1 MFVYI
6 WKDPHG
12 VPFYVGLTK
21 RVGRTNP
28 RNNGGRNWLTR
39 QRIAEIGV
47 DNIVVELRHV
57 ESAEAGSKLEKSLIA
72 LFGRIQMS
80 TGTLTNLR
88 EGGEGTYSPTPEHR
102 EKLREAMRNPNH
114 PVRSKA
120 AREAHL
126 ARMRSPDV
134 MAKFLGDANP
144 AKKPETR
151 AKLKAKWEDP
161 EYQAR
166 QAESRTG
173 KKRNLSENTKQVLR
187 ENLANNPSMVGWS
200 ERNGKDTEFDAKRI
214 AGIKAAQPKRREK
227 MADPEALAQ
236 RKARLKATLNSEEY
250 KAKRAQWDTPEYR
263 AKLSAAK
270 REYWAKKREQS

>member
-6 WKDPHG
+6 WKDCHG

-21 RVGRTNP
+21 RIGRTNP

-39 QRIAEIGV
+39 QRIAEIGA
-47 DNIVVELRHV
+47 DNVVVEIRHT
-57 ESAEAGSKLEKSLIA
+57 ESMESGAALERELIMQ
-72 LFGRIQMS
+72 FGRIQMG

-88 EGGEGTYSPTPEHR
+88 EGGDGTYSPTPEHR

-114 PVRSKA
+114 PVRSAA
-120 AREAHL
+120 ARETQR
-126 ARMRSPDV
+126 ARMRAPDV
-134 MAKFLGDANP
+134 MVKFLGDANP

-151 AKLKAKWEDP
+151 AKLKAKWQDP

-166 QAESRTG
+166 QAKSRTG
-173 KKRNLSENTKQVLR
+173 STRNLSENTKNALR
-187 ENLANNPSMVGWS
+187 ETIANNPAMVGWGA
-200 ERNGKDTEFDAKRI
+200 RNGKDPEFDAKRV

-227 MADPEALAQ
+227 MSDPAALAQ

-250 KAKRAQWDTPEYR
+250 KARRARWDSPEYR
-263 AKLSAAK
+263 ERLAEAK
-270 REYWAKKREQS
+270 REYWRKKKAKA